1 MVVEDWRRSKMR
13 LARVCCCTLDQWSM
27 DFAGNLRRI
36 RKSLLEAKEGKARY
50 RLGSEL
56 ELCGYGCED
65 HFLEQ
70 DTETHA
76 WEVLA
81 QIIVEGL
88 TDDMLCDFGILAT
101 HRGAR
106 FNCRVFVLD
115 GNVLLIRPKSILAG
129 EGNYRE
135 GRYFAAWPA
144 HRPEEE
150 FSLPR
155 CMVDVST
162 DKRKTV
168 PIGLLALRLNDA
180 TLAAETCEELF
191 APRAPHRNLALSGV
205 DLITNG
211 SGSHHCLRKLD
222 RRLELIRSATKTG
235 GGVYLYA
242 NQRGCDGGRLYYDG
256 CSCVVVNGELVAQ
269 GKQFDVKEVEVV
281 HAVVNLDAV
290 LAYRGSMASLR
301 EQSAMQAVE
310 FRPPRFVPVDFSLC
324 MEEEEQALHSPT
336 GGIVPRI
343 HAVEEEIA
351 LGPAC
356 WLWDYLRRSGARGFL
371 LPLSGGADSSAV
383 AAIVYSMSKKVA
395 QEMKRDPN
403 GGVARDLARILRRE
417 DAPLPCTAQ
426 EITGELLNTV
436 YLATEHSSKETK
448 DRAARLAHQIG
459 ARHSMSWIDR
469 AVQAILAIAEMAC
482 EGQKPRFRSEGG
494 SATENAALQN
504 VQARLRM
511 VLAFLLAQLLPWA
524 RGEKGRFLL
533 VLGSANVDECL
544 RGYLTKYDCSSADIN
559 PIGGISKTDL
569 RRFLR
574 WASLPQGLDLPV
586 LGEVE
591 AAPPT
596 AELEPLGED
605 GSIQQTDEED
615 MGMTYLELSAYGR
628 LRSLAR
634 AGPVSMFET
643 VYRAWQGISPRD
655 AATKVKH
662 FFRHYAINRHKA
674 TTLTPA
680 YHAEDYSPED
690 HRFDHRPFLYEV
702 HWKWQFRIMDKK
714 VSRIEGMIGPSS

>member
-1 MVVEDWRRSKMR
+1 M
-13 LARVCCCTLDQWSM
+13 CCCTLDQWAM
-27 DFAGNLRRI
+27 DFDGNLRRI
-36 RKSLLEAKEGKARY
+36 RKSLLQAKEGNAKY
-50 RLGSEL
+50 RLGPEL
-56 ELCGYGCED
+56 EMCGYGCED
-65 HFLEQ
+65 HFLEP

-76 WEVLA
+76 WEILA

-106 FNCRVFVLD
+106 FNCRVFVLN

-150 FSLPR
+150 FVLPK
-155 CMVDVST
+155 CVLDVSSNG
-162 DKRKTV
+162 KKTV

-191 APRAPHRNLALSGV
+191 APRAPHRNLALAGV

-281 HAVVNLDAV
+281 HAVVDLDAV
-290 LAYRGSMASLR
+290 SAYRGSMASMR

-310 FRPPRFVPVDFSLC
+310 FQPPRFVSVDFSIC
-324 MEEEEQALHSPT
+324 MDENVQVVHSPT
-336 GGIVPRI
+336 EGIVPRI
-343 HAVEEEIA
+343 HRVEEEIA

-383 AAIVYSMSKKVA
+383 ATIVYSMARKVA
-395 QEMKRDPN
+395 EEVRDDPK
-403 GGVARDLARILRRE
+403 GMVAKDLARILRWE
-417 DAPLPCTAQ
+417 DVPLPCTAQ

-436 YLATEHSSKETK
+436 YLATEHSSNETK
-448 DRAARLAHQIG
+448 DRASRLANQIG
-459 ARHSMSWIDR
+459 AKHLVSWIDK
-469 AVQAILAIAEMAC
+469 AVQAVLAIAEMAC
-482 EGQKPRFRSEGG
+482 GGQKPRFRSQGG
-494 SATENAALQN
+494 SGTENAALQN

-511 VLAFLLAQLLPWA
+511 VVAFLLAQLLPWA
-524 RGEKGRFLL
+524 RGEKGGFLL

-574 WASLPQGLDLPV
+574 WASLPGGLDVPV

-605 GSIQQTDEED
+605 GAIKQTDEED
-615 MGMTYLELSAYGR
+615 MGMTYQELSAYGR

-643 VYRAWQGISPRD
+643 VYRAWKGITPRE
-655 AATKVKH
+655 AASKVKH
-662 FFRHYAINRHKA
+662 FFRFYAINRHKA

-690 HRFDHRPFLYEV
+690 HRFDHRPFLYEIN
-702 HWKWQFRIMDKK
+702 WKWQFRIMDKK
-714 VSRIEGMIGPSS
+714 VSKIERVMKEQY